1 MSEAK
6 TKTNEKQ
13 NRSGDMTRG
22 NPWRRLIVFALPIL
36 LGSILQQLYNA
47 IDAIIVGH
55 AVGSTA
61 LGAVGSTGAV
71 VQMLIA
77 LFMGLSSG
85 TCVVAANYFG
95 RKDKEN
101 LSKTVHT
108 AILLA
113 VFVGVLIS
121 VIGIILSPVILRIM
135 KTPSEMM
142 DDAVIY
148 LQIFFAGVTGLAIYN
163 VGASIMQA
171 VGNSRFP
178 LYFLLGTTALNIIGD
193 LLLVVVLKMGVA
205 GAAIATIVSEMA
217 SAFLVLLVLSKSRND
232 YRLSFKQLKVDKAIM
247 KRMLSIG
254 LPGALQQSIVSASN
268 IMVQSYINGLGISAV
283 AGYAAENKLDA
294 FLPLPI
300 NAMALATSTF
310 VSQNLGAGEEKRARK
325 GVWIAA
331 VIGIS
336 ATATLSIIV
345 MFFHDLI
352 FRVFSTDPQV
362 LDFGWQ
368 FARVIVPFYIVL
380 AGSQILPGA
389 LRGAGKVKFATI
401 TCVTCFVIVRQ
412 IYLFVATSIVYNV
425 FTVAMCYPVTWLI
438 CSSTILIY
446 FLSKDHITADG
457 FTRIHILR
465 TDGTNADF
473 LEICKKLDMFQNE
486 TVPGRSEAGLNSVY
500 NSENLK
506 DIFLLYDGQTAIGSA
521 GLFCHDKE
529 TCEIVRMFVD
539 SPYRGKGLEKRLINE
554 VQVLAKSLG
563 YKKVHLRT
571 FGSIKEMV
579 DAFEKIGFSP
589 IDPNDFKYADKY
601 PQALLLAPLRVY
613 MMRDLTDLTNC

>member
-6 TKTNEKQ
+6 EKPNEERT
-13 NRSGDMTRG
+13 RSGDMTRG

-85 TCVVAANYFG
+85 ACVVAANYFG

-108 AILLA
+108 AIILA
-113 VFVGVLIS
+113 VIVGALIS
-121 VIGIILSPVILRIM
+121 VVGIFLSPVILRIM
-135 KTPSEMM
+135 KTPAEMM
-142 DDAVIY
+142 NDAVIY
-148 LQIFFAGVTGLAIYN
+148 LQIFFAGVVGLAIYN

-178 LYFLLGTTALNIIGD
+178 LYFLLGTTALNVIGD
-193 LLLVVVLKMGVA
+193 LLLVVVFKMGVA
-205 GAAIATIVSEMA
+205 GAAIATVVSEMV
-217 SAFLVLLVLSKSRND
+217 SAFLVLFVLSKSKHE
-232 YRLSFKQLKVDKAIM
+232 YKLSFKKLKIDKVIM
-247 KRMLSIG
+247 KKVLSIG

-268 IMVQSYINGLGISAV
+268 VMVQSYINGLGVNAV

-300 NAMALATSTF
+300 NAMALATATF
-310 VSQNLGAGEEKRARK
+310 VSQNLGAGEEKRARS
-325 GVWIAA
+325 GVWKAA
-331 VIGIS
+331 IIGMSI
-336 ATATLSIIV
+336 TATLSIIV
-345 MFFHDLI
+345 MLFHDLI
-352 FRVFSTDPQV
+352 FRAFSNDPQV
-362 LDFGWQ
+362 LDMGWQ
-368 FARVIVPFYIVL
+368 FGRVIVPFYIIL
-380 AGSQILPGA
+380 AGTQILPGA

-401 TCVTCFVIVRQ
+401 TCVSCFVVVRQ
-412 IYLFVATSIVYNV
+412 IYLFVATSIAYNV
-425 FTVAMCYPVTWLI
+425 FTVAMCYPVTWVI
-438 CSSTILIY
+438 CSITILIY
-446 FLSKDHITADG
+446 FLSKNHITADG
-457 FTRIHILR
+457 FTRVHILR

-473 LEICKKLDMFQNE
+473 LEICKKLDIFQNE

-506 DIFLLYDGQTAIGSA
+506 DIFLLYDGNTAIGSV
-521 GLFCHDKE
+521 GLFCHDEE
-529 TCEIVRMFVD
+529 TCEIVRMYID

-554 VQVLAKSLG
+554 VQTLAKSRG

-579 DAFEKIGFSP
+579 DAYEKIGFSP
-589 IDPNDFKYADKY
+589 INPDEFKYADKY
-601 PQALLLAPLRVY
+601 PQAQLLSHLRVY